1 MSPLQEQ
8 DSENMEDSTQDGEA
22 RWSKLALDAN
32 QPIEDGV
39 DYLHFFQGEVIK
51 QIHVTSR

>member
-1 MSPLQEQ
+1 MEEST
-8 DSENMEDSTQDGEA
+8 ENGEA

-39 DYLHFFQGEVIK
+39 DYLHFFQGEIIAVAESGNFWVEVLK
-51 QIHVTSR
+51 